1 MRAGRALSSSGEE
14 RKVTSPLKVLDASRG
29 FVGKLLKSHSVD
41 LQGKDL
47 KLADETS
54 AGDVAGQR
62 DASTYPAHG
71 PASITTH
78 RPAQTEAAG
87 AQLAAL
93 LRPGDVVLVMGE
105 VGAGKTTWVRGA
117 CRALG
122 VSVPVTSPTF
132 TIGQRYVGS
141 VPVSHLDLFR
151 VDGLDMEEPELLDDY
166 IAPDT
171 IVFVEWPPDEFSERG
186 SLFPVAWRI
195 TIEHKGGDRRL
206 IELEPAGV
214 PAEARSER
222 VRSPKPANPGV

>member
-1 MRAGRALSSSGEE
+1 MRAGRPLSSSGEE

-29 FVGKLLKSHSVD
+29 LVGKLLKSYSVD
-41 LQGKDL
+41 LQGKEL

-54 AGDVAGQR
+54 AEDVPLQR
-62 DASTYPAHG
+62 DASTDSAHG

-78 RPAQTEAAG
+78 DPAQTEAVG

-93 LRPGDVVLVMGE
+93 LRPGDVVLVTGE
-105 VGAGKTTWVRGA
+105 LGAGKTTWVRGA

-132 TIGQRYVGS
+132 TIGQRYAGS

-151 VDGLDMEEPELLDDY
+151 VDGLDSEEPELLDDY

-171 IVFVEWPPDEFSERG
+171 IAFVEWPPGEFSERRG
-186 SLFPVAWRI
+186 LFQVAWRI
-195 TIEHKGGDRRL
+195 TIEHRGGDRRL
-206 IELEPAGV
+206 IELEPAGL

-222 VRSPKPANPGV
+222 VRSPKPANTGF